1 MVADE
6 VKKLVKKTKKKPFYS
21 RFHDSPLF
29 LMRYITVLAY
39 IIHPVIVKK
48 FFIKTVTT
56 YGTYV
61 THPVIVKKFLIK
73 TVTIYGTYVTHPV
86 IVKNFFLLRQKYNLW
101 LSLIFCSFKDCVS
114 VFWTGFI
121 LQEYLCRI
129 GILQSWARIM

>member
-21 RFHDSPLF
+21 RFHDSPFF

-39 IIHPVIVKK
+39 II
-48 FFIKTVTT
+48 
-56 YGTYV
+56 
-61 THPVIVKKFLIK
+61 HPVIVKKFLIK